1 MAVTEPRLNGSGRL
15 MNLHEYQAKALL
27 RGYGTAIPDGTV
39 AFSPDDAAA
48 AARDLGGDRWV
59 VKAQIHAGAR
69 AQAGGVRMASSPDE
83 VAKAARDLLGK
94 RIVTAQTGPEGISV
108 KAVYVEK
115 ACDIAKEIYA
125 AILVERAK
133 AAVVVLVGREGGT
146 GVERTLAR
154 RETLFELTFADEAA
168 TEAGISGL
176 SEFLAIDAEQ
186 AKKLAGMLAF
196 ARKAF
201 VESDARLIEINPLAI
216 TTAGEVVA
224 LDAKMIIDDNAMWR
238 HPEFEELR
246 DEDDTDPQERA
257 ADQFEINY
265 ARMDG
270 NIGILTMGA
279 GLGLATM
286 DMVIDEGGRPANFMD
301 VRPMAT
307 REQVAEGIKLL
318 LNDRRVNV
326 ILVMA
331 MGGGLLHCDKVAEGL
346 SLVFRQTGATKPV
359 VYYAAGTGK
368 EISELTL
375 RNQSVPAAITGSME
389 EAVEEAV
396 RIAGSGAA

>member
-1 MAVTEPRLNGSGRL
+1 

-27 RGYGTAIPDGTV
+27 RQYGATIPDGIV
-39 AFSPDDAAA
+39 ATSPDLAADAAHN
-48 AARDLGGDRWV
+48 LGGSKWV

-69 AQAGGVRMASSPDE
+69 AQAGGVRMVSSPDE
-83 VAKAARDLLGK
+83 AAAAARDLLGK
-94 RIVTAQTGPEGISV
+94 RIVTAQTGPDGITV
-108 KAVYVEK
+108 KSVYVEK
-115 ACDIAKEIYA
+115 ACEVAREIYA

-133 AAVVVLVGREGGT
+133 AAVVVLVGREGGK

-154 RETLFELTFADEAA
+154 RETLFELPFSDDRPDEAGVA
-168 TEAGISGL
+168 ELAAFLSIESDQAVRLAEMLGAVRNAFIGL
-176 SEFLAIDAEQ
+176 
-186 AKKLAGMLAF
+186 
-196 ARKAF
+196 
-201 VESDARLIEINPLAI
+201 DARLIEINPLAI
-216 TTAGEVVA
+216 TMDGGVAA
-224 LDAKMIIDDNAMWR
+224 LDTKMIIDDNAMWR
-238 HPEFEELR
+238 HPELEELR
-246 DEDDTDPQERA
+246 DEDETDPQERA

-270 NIGILTMGA
+270 DIGIVTMGA

-286 DMVIDEGGRPANFMD
+286 DMVVNEGGRPANFMD

-307 REQVAEGIKLL
+307 RDQVAEGFRLL
-318 LNDRRVNV
+318 LNDKRVKV

-331 MGGGLLHCDKVAEGL
+331 MGGGLLHCDTVAEGL
-346 SLVFRQTGATKPV
+346 STIFRQTGAAKPV

-375 RNQSVPAAITGSME
+375 RNQGVPAAIAGSME

-396 RIAGSGAA
+396 RIAGSGGR

>member
-1 MAVTEPRLNGSGRL
+1 
-15 MNLHEYQAKALL
+15 MNLHEHQAKSLL
-27 RGYGTAIPDGTV
+27 HRYGASIPDGAV
-39 AFSPDDAAA
+39 AATPEQAAE
-48 AARDLGGDRWV
+48 AARSLGGEKWV

-69 AQAGGVRMASSPDE
+69 AQAGGVRMVGSPDE
-83 VAKAARDLLGK
+83 AAHAAGDLLGK
-94 RIVTAQTGPEGISV
+94 RIVTAQTGPDGITV
-108 KAVYVEK
+108 RKVYVEK
-115 ACDIAKEIYA
+115 ACDVAREIYA

-133 AAVVVLVGREGGT
+133 AAVVVLVGGDGGK

-154 RETLFELTFADEAA
+154 RETLFELPFAEDRADEP
-168 TEAGISGL
+168 GISAMA
-176 SEFLAIDAEQ
+176 EFLSIDAD
-186 AKKLAGMLAF
+186 LASRLAEILTA

-201 VESDARLIEINPLAI
+201 IELDARLIEINPLAI
-216 TTAGEVVA
+216 TKDGGVVA

-238 HPEFEELR
+238 HPDLEELR
-246 DEDDTDPQERA
+246 DEDDQDPQERA
-257 ADQFEINY
+257 ADQFEMNY

-270 NIGILTMGA
+270 DIGILSMGA

-286 DMVIDEGGRPANFMD
+286 DMVVNAGGRPANFMD

-307 REQVAEGIKLL
+307 RDHVAEGIRLL
-318 LNDRRVNV
+318 VNDKRVKV

-331 MGGGLLHCDKVAEGL
+331 MGGGLLHCDTVAEGL
-346 SLVFRQTGATKPV
+346 STLFRQTGAAKPV

-375 RNQSVPAAITGSME
+375 RNQGIPAAITGSME

-396 RIAGSGAA
+396 RIAGSGGR

>member
-1 MAVTEPRLNGSGRL
+1 

-27 RGYGTAIPDGTV
+27 RKYGA
-39 AFSPDDAAA
+39 ASPDAAVA
-48 AARDLGGDRWV
+48 TSPEEAATAARELGGDAWV

-69 AQAGGVRMASSPDE
+69 AQAGGVKMVSSPDE
-83 VAKAARDLLGK
+83 AAAAARGMLGK
-94 RIVTAQTGPEGISV
+94 RIVTAQTGPDGIAV
-108 KAVYVEK
+108 KTVYVEK
-115 ACDIAKEIYA
+115 ACEVARELYA
-125 AILVERAK
+125 AILVHRAK
-133 AAVVVLVGREGGT
+133 ANVVVLVGREGGT

-154 RETLFELTFADEAA
+154 RESLFELPFGPEGASQ
-168 TEAGISGL
+168 AGIAEMAAFL
-176 SEFLAIDAEQ
+176 SVDRDQAE
-186 AKKLAGMLAF
+186 KLADMLTRARRAF
-196 ARKAF
+196 M
-201 VESDARLIEINPLAI
+201 ELDARLIEINPLAL
-216 TTAGEVVA
+216 TVGGDFVA

-238 HPEFEELR
+238 HPELEALR
-246 DEDDTDPQERA
+246 DEDETDPQERA

-270 NIGILTMGA
+270 DIGILTMGA

-286 DMVIDEGGRPANFMD
+286 DMVINEGGRPANFMD

-307 REQVAEGIKLL
+307 RDQVADGVGLL
-318 LNDRRVNV
+318 LDDERVKV

-331 MGGGLLHCDKVAEGL
+331 MGGGLLHCDTIAEGL
-346 SLVFRQTGATKPV
+346 ASLFRKTGATKPV

-375 RNQSVPAAITGSME
+375 KNQGVPAAITASME

-396 RIAGSGAA
+396 RIAGSGAG

>member
-1 MAVTEPRLNGSGRL
+1 

-27 RGYGTAIPDGTV
+27 RKYGAASPDGAV
-39 AFSPDDAAA
+39 AASPEEAAT
-48 AARDLGGDRWV
+48 AARELGGDAWV

-69 AQAGGVRMASSPDE
+69 AQAGGVKMVSSPDE
-83 VAKAARDLLGK
+83 ATAAARGMLGK
-94 RIVTAQTGPEGISV
+94 RIVTAQTGPDGIAV
-108 KAVYVEK
+108 KTVYVEK
-115 ACDIAKEIYA
+115 ACEVARELYA
-125 AILVERAK
+125 AILVQRAK
-133 AAVVVLVGREGGT
+133 ANVVVLVGREGGT

-154 RETLFELTFADEAA
+154 RESLFELPFGPEGASQ
-168 TEAGISGL
+168 AGIAEMAAFL
-176 SEFLAIDAEQ
+176 SVDRDQAE
-186 AKKLAGMLAF
+186 KLADMLTRARRAF
-196 ARKAF
+196 M
-201 VESDARLIEINPLAI
+201 ELDARLIEINPLAL
-216 TTAGEVVA
+216 TVGGDVVA

-238 HPEFEELR
+238 HPELEALR
-246 DEDDTDPQERA
+246 DEDETDPQERA

-270 NIGILTMGA
+270 DIGILTMGA

-286 DMVIDEGGRPANFMD
+286 DMVINEGGRPANFMD

-307 REQVAEGIKLL
+307 RDQVADGVGLL
-318 LNDRRVNV
+318 LDDGRVKV

-331 MGGGLLHCDKVAEGL
+331 MGGGLLHCDTIAEGL
-346 SLVFRQTGATKPV
+346 ASSFRKTGATKPV

-375 RNQSVPAAITGSME
+375 KNQGVPAAITASME

-396 RIAGSGAA
+396 RIAGSGAG

>member
-1 MAVTEPRLNGSGRL
+1 

-27 RGYGTAIPDGTV
+27 RKYGAAIPDGALASTT
-39 AFSPDDAAA
+39 AGAADAA
-48 AARDLGGDRWV
+48 RELGGDAWV

-69 AQAGGVRMASSPDE
+69 AQAGGVRMVSSPDE
-83 VAKAARDLLGK
+83 AATAARGMLGK
-94 RIVTAQTGPEGISV
+94 HIVTAQTGPEGIAV

-115 ACDIAKEIYA
+115 AIEVDREIYA
-125 AILVERAK
+125 AILVERKK
-133 AAVVVLVGREGGT
+133 ASVVVLVGREGGT

-154 RETLFELTFADEAA
+154 RETLFELPFGPDGAVPAGVAA
-168 TEAGISGL
+168 LA
-176 SEFLAIDAEQ
+176 EFLSVEQGQAE
-186 AKKLAGMLAF
+186 KVAGMLAQ
-196 ARKAF
+196 ARGAF
-201 VESDARLIEINPLAI
+201 IELDARLIEINPLAV
-216 TTAGEVVA
+216 TTGGDVVA

-238 HPEFEELR
+238 HPELEALR
-246 DEDDTDPQERA
+246 DEDEADPQERA

-270 NIGILTMGA
+270 DIGILTMGA

-286 DMVIDEGGRPANFMD
+286 DMVVNEGGRPADFMD

-307 REQVAEGIKLL
+307 RDQVAEGIRLL
-318 LNDRRVNV
+318 LDDRRVKV
-326 ILVMA
+326 ILIMA
-331 MGGGLLHCDKVAEGL
+331 VGGGLLHCDTIAEGL
-346 SLVFRQTGATKPV
+346 SSVFRKTGSAKPV

-375 RNQSVPAAITGSME
+375 KNQGVPVAVTASME

-396 RIAGSGAA
+396 RIAGSRAA

>member
-1 MAVTEPRLNGSGRL
+1 

-27 RGYGTAIPDGTV
+27 RDYGAASPDGALAAT
-39 AFSPDDAAA
+39 PEEAAA
-48 AARDLGGDRWV
+48 AAQRLGGTAWA

-69 AQAGGVRMASSPDE
+69 AQAGGVRMVSSPE
-83 VAKAARDLLGK
+83 AAAAAARDLLGK
-94 RIVTAQTGPEGISV
+94 HIVTAQTGPEGIAV
-108 KAVYVEK
+108 KSVYVEK
-115 ACDIAKEIYA
+115 ACDVSREIYA
-125 AILVERAK
+125 AILVERKK
-133 AAVVVLVGREGGT
+133 ASVVVLVGREGGT

-154 RETLFELTFADEAA
+154 RETLFDLPFGPDKADP
-168 TEAGISGL
+168 AGIAGL
-176 SEFLAIDAEQ
+176 AEFLSMDESQ
-186 AKKLAGMLAF
+186 AHEVADMLAQ
-196 ARKAF
+196 ARRAF
-201 VESDARLIEINPLAI
+201 IELDARLIEINPLAV
-216 TTAGEVVA
+216 TTGGDVVA

-238 HPEFEELR
+238 HPELEAMR
-246 DEDDTDPQERA
+246 DEDEADPQERA

-270 NIGILTMGA
+270 DIGILTMGA

-286 DMVIDEGGRPANFMD
+286 DMVVNEGGRPADFMD

-307 REQVAEGIKLL
+307 RDQVAEGIRLL
-318 LNDRRVNV
+318 LGDKRVKV

-331 MGGGLLHCDKVAEGL
+331 VGGGLLHCDTIAEGL
-346 SLVFRQTGATKPV
+346 STVFRKTGTAKPV

-375 RNQSVPAAITGSME
+375 KNRGVPVAVTASME

-396 RIAGSGAA
+396 RIAKSRAA

>member
-1 MAVTEPRLNGSGRL
+1 

-27 RGYGTAIPDGTV
+27 RKFGAAIPDGENAT
-39 AFSPDDAAA
+39 SPDSAADAA
-48 AARDLGGDRWV
+48 RRLGGDVWV

-69 AQAGGVRMASSPDE
+69 AQAGGVRMVSSPE
-83 VAKAARDLLGK
+83 KAAAAARDLLGK
-94 RIVTAQTGPEGISV
+94 HIVTAQTGPEGIAV
-108 KAVYVEK
+108 KSVYVEK
-115 ACDIAKEIYA
+115 ACDVEREIYA
-125 AILVERAK
+125 AIIVHRAK
-133 AAVVVLVGREGGT
+133 ASVVVLVGRESGT

-154 RETLFELTFADEAA
+154 RETLFELPFGPDGADR
-168 TEAGISGL
+168 AGIEAMAAFL
-176 SEFLAIDAEQ
+176 SIDQ
-186 AKKLAGMLAF
+186 DQ
-196 ARKAF
+196 ARKVADMLTQARRAF
-201 VESDARLIEINPLAI
+201 IELDARLIELNPLAL
-216 TTAGEVVA
+216 TRTGDVMA

-238 HPEFEELR
+238 HPELEELR
-246 DEDDTDPQERA
+246 DKDETHPLERA

-286 DMVIDEGGRPANFMD
+286 DMIIDEGGQPANFMD

-307 REQVAEGIKLL
+307 RDQVAEGIKLL
-318 LNDRRVNV
+318 INDNRVKV

-331 MGGGLLHCDKVAEGL
+331 VGGGLLHCDTIAEGL
-346 SLVFRQTGATKPV
+346 GHVFGKTGAAKPV
-359 VYYAAGTGK
+359 VYYAVGTGK

-375 RNQSVPAAITGSME
+375 KNQGIPVAITDSME

-396 RIAGSGAA
+396 RIAGSGSA

>member
-1 MAVTEPRLNGSGRL
+1 
-15 MNLHEYQAKALL
+15 MNLHEHQAKSLL
-27 RGYGTAIPDGTV
+27 HRYGASIPDGVIATT
-39 AFSPDDAAA
+39 PEQAAA
-48 AARDLGGDRWV
+48 AAGSLGGDKWV

-69 AQAGGVRMASSPDE
+69 AQAGGVRMVGSADE
-83 VAKAARDLLGK
+83 AAQAARDLLGK
-94 RIVTAQTGPEGISV
+94 RIVTAQTGPDGITV
-108 KAVYVEK
+108 RKVYVEK
-115 ACDIAKEIYA
+115 ACEVAREIYA

-133 AAVVVLVGREGGT
+133 AAVVVLVGRDGGK

-154 RETLFELTFADEAA
+154 RETLFELPFTEDRADA
-168 TEAGISGL
+168 TGISAMAAFL
-176 SEFLAIDAEQ
+176 SIDAE
-186 AKKLAGMLAF
+186 LASRLADMLSA

-201 VESDARLIEINPLAI
+201 IELDARLIEINPLAI
-216 TTAGEVVA
+216 TTDDGVVA

-238 HPEFEELR
+238 HPDLEKLR
-246 DEDDTDPQERA
+246 DEDDQDPQEKA
-257 ADQFEINY
+257 ADQFEMNY

-286 DMVIDEGGRPANFMD
+286 DMVVNAGGHPANFMD
-301 VRPMAT
+301 VRPMAN
-307 REQVAEGIKLL
+307 RDQVAEGIRLL
-318 LNDRRVNV
+318 LNDKRVKV

-331 MGGGLLHCDKVAEGL
+331 MGGGLLHCDTVAEGL
-346 SLVFRQTGATKPV
+346 STLFRQAGAAKPV

-375 RNQSVPAAITGSME
+375 RNQGVPAAITGSME

-396 RIAGSGAA
+396 RIAGSGGR

>member
-1 MAVTEPRLNGSGRL
+1 
-15 MNLHEYQAKALL
+15 MNLHEHQAKALL
-27 RGYGTAIPDGTV
+27 HQYGASIPDGVIAT
-39 AFSPDDAAA
+39 APEQAAA
-48 AARDLGGDRWV
+48 AAKSLGGDKWV

-69 AQAGGVRMASSPDE
+69 AQAGGVRMVESADE
-83 VAKAARDLLGK
+83 AAQAARDLLGK
-94 RIVTAQTGPEGISV
+94 RIVTAQTGPDGITV
-108 KAVYVEK
+108 RKVYVEK
-115 ACDIAKEIYA
+115 ACEVAREIYA

-133 AAVVVLVGREGGT
+133 AAVVVLVGRDGGK

-154 RETLFELTFADEAA
+154 RETLFELPF
-168 TEAGISGL
+168 TEDRVDTTGISAMAAFL
-176 SEFLAIDAEQ
+176 SIDAD
-186 AKKLAGMLAF
+186 LASRLADMLSA

-201 VESDARLIEINPLAI
+201 IELDARLIEINPVAI
-216 TTAGEVVA
+216 TTDGGVVA

-238 HPEFEELR
+238 HPDLEELR
-246 DEDDTDPQERA
+246 DEDDQDPQERA
-257 ADQFEINY
+257 ADQFEMNY

-286 DMVIDEGGRPANFMD
+286 DMVVNAGGHPANFMD
-301 VRPMAT
+301 VRPMAN
-307 REQVAEGIKLL
+307 REQVAEGIRLL
-318 LNDRRVNV
+318 LNDKRVKV

-331 MGGGLLHCDKVAEGL
+331 MGGGLLHCDTVAEGL
-346 SLVFRQTGATKPV
+346 STLFRQAGAAKPV

-375 RNQSVPAAITGSME
+375 RNRGVPAAITGSME

-396 RIAGSGAA
+396 RIAGSGGR

>member
-1 MAVTEPRLNGSGRL
+1 

-27 RGYGTAIPDGTV
+27 KQFGANVPNGAL
-39 AFSPDDAAA
+39 ASSLEEAAA
-48 AARDLGGDRWV
+48 SARRLSGGKWV

-69 AQAGGVRMASSPDE
+69 AQAGGVRMVSSADE
-83 VAKAARDLLGK
+83 AAAAARELLGK
-94 RIVTAQTGPEGISV
+94 RIVTAQTGPDGITV
-108 KAVYVEK
+108 KSVYVEE
-115 ACDIAKEIYA
+115 ACDVGRELYA

-133 AAVVVLVGREGGT
+133 ASVVVLVGREGGK

-154 RETLFELTFADEAA
+154 RESLFELPFGPDGP
-168 TEAGISGL
+168 TEAGVSELVDFL
-176 SEFLAIDAEQ
+176 SVDASLANTLAE
-186 AKKLAGMLAF
+186 MLAA

-201 VESDARLIEINPLAI
+201 IELDARLIEINPLAI
-216 TTAGEVVA
+216 TTDGSVMA

-238 HPEFEELR
+238 HPELEALR
-246 DEDDTDPQERA
+246 DEDDSDPQERA
-257 ADQFEINY
+257 AHQFEINY

-270 NIGILTMGA
+270 DIGILTMGA

-286 DMVIDEGGRPANFMD
+286 DMVIDEGGHPANFMD
-301 VRPMAT
+301 VRPMAS
-307 REQVAEGIKLL
+307 REQVAEGVKLL
-318 LNDRRVNV
+318 LNDKRVKV

-331 MGGGLLHCDKVAEGL
+331 MGGGLLHCDTVAEGL
-346 SLVFRQTGATKPV
+346 SLVFRQTGAAKPV

-375 RNQSVPAAITGSME
+375 RNQGIPAAITASME

-396 RIAGSGAA
+396 RISGSGAA